1 MSPFAR
7 LLTCPAPPLKPTGP
21 GTATEKVFVTSFPSE
36 KQQKQLPKTSGD
48 PTSLF
53 TLGAGVLL
61 LAGGVWPASSPSKPD
76 RVPSLTR
83 GDRCT
88 MTTLS
93 ASIVRP
99 REPG

>member
-7 LLTCPAPPLKPTGP
+7 QKTRPTPPLKPTGP
-21 GTATEKVFVTSFPSE
+21 GTATEKFFVTSFPPE

-61 LAGGVWPASSPSKPD
+61 ASGVLARNLAK
-76 RVPSLTR
+76 
-83 GDRCT
+83 
-88 MTTLS
+88 
-93 ASIVRP
+93 
-99 REPG
+99 

>member
-21 GTATEKVFVTSFPSE
+21 GTATEKVFATGLPPK

-61 LAGGVWPASSPSKPD
+61 ASGVLARNLAK
-76 RVPSLTR
+76 
-83 GDRCT
+83 
-88 MTTLS
+88 
-93 ASIVRP
+93 
-99 REPG
+99 